1 MYVFFLILSSL
12 FDFLQAG
19 KIFSHCLCKG
29 GMNQLLIHNIEMWFL
44 KRFIVVVFA
53 VRLKMNVNLWCIRSV
68 KYFKYI
74 FIILGLSLYISYL
87 FVLFLFTIEC
97 TLTRS
102 NVVGCFAIFNYRL
115 KVTLHIRVAGKLCAH
130 FPAPSARSLSIIL
143 QIQNWLTSSAKRKKI
158 KENQYVLIKFGGK
171 YDWIRHCIYYLH

>member
-1 MYVFFLILSSL
+1 MYVFFKFYQACLI
-12 FDFLQAG
+12 FLQAG
-19 KIFSHCLCKG
+19 KIFSHCSCKG

-53 VRLKMNVNLWCIRSV
+53 FRLKMSVNLWCIRSV

-74 FIILGLSLYISYL
+74 FNILDLSLYISYL
-87 FVLFLFTIEC
+87 FVLFLFPVEC

-115 KVTLHIRVAGKLCAH
+115 KVTLHIRVAVKLCAH
-130 FPAPSARSLSIIL
+130 FPAPSALCQLYFKYKIDWHRV
-143 QIQNWLTSSAKRKKI
+143 QNERK
-158 KENQYVLIKFGGK
+158 
-171 YDWIRHCIYYLH
+171 